1 MQSACGIT
9 DNDITAACLAC
20 IDCIENNR
28 CRVRTFIVFYQLDLC
43 TICPD
48 LKLIDCCRT
57 EGISCSKQHL
67 FAVLTQIV
75 CQFSDGCGL
84 ADTVYTNDQQNT
96 WFGAQIERFIAGK
109 HLRNDLFER
118 SLYLRSIGQTFFLY
132 LFAKVLTDMG
142 RGDRTHIRHNQ
153 VFFQFLK
160 KFFIDF
166 GKGI

>member
-1 MQSACGIT
+1 M
-9 DNDITAACLAC
+9 
-20 IDCIENNR
+20 
-28 CRVRTFIVFYQLDLC
+28 FYQFDLC

-48 LKLIDCCRT
+48 LKLINRCRT

-67 FAVLTQIV
+67 FAVLAQIV
-75 CQFSDGCGL
+75 CQLSDGCGL
-84 ADTVYTNDQQNT
+84 ADTVYTDNQQNA

-109 HLRNDLFER
+109 HLRDDLFKR

-142 RGDRTHIRHNQ
+142 RSDRTHIRHNQ